1 MSGLPRSHLVWML
14 VNLAGMAAFLAIA
27 SQVWIEPEVADVPG
41 ANVGNAFAWL
51 VSAVPILLLFA
62 IGNLGWM
69 AMSIFKRRT
78 RLSGLAVGA
87 VVIACWIV
95 AFLFDNAHHGI

>member
-1 MSGLPRSHLVWML
+1 MRSHGW
-14 VNLAGMAAFLAIA
+14 F
-27 SQVWIEPEVADVPG
+27 Q
-41 ANVGNAFAWL
+41 
-51 VSAVPILLLFA
+51 AVPILLLFA